1 MIFKNLFLIFLLS
14 IISSCSSIP
23 LNSTD
28 NQKRILGKFSF
39 FSSTD
44 YLSGKLMLSKDE
56 NISQLKL
63 SISGVPR
70 SFLITEYKNADS
82 FNYKYNFNES
92 LDVSPVKS
100 LIENI
105 SISKLMFWL
114 LIKCDLEDCKPFLKG
129 NISIKKKEFFKNGK
143 IKKVVGKSDKYQFAL
158 ILKS

>member
-14 IISSCSSIP
+14 IIYSCSSVP
-23 LNSTD
+23 LNSSD
-28 NQKRILGKFSF
+28 NQERILGKFSF

-44 YLSGKLMLSKDE
+44 YVSGKIMLTKDE

-70 SFLITEYKNADS
+70 SFLITESKNADS
-82 FNYKYNFNES
+82 FIYKYNFSES
-92 LDVSPVKS
+92 LDTSPVKS

-114 LIKCDLEDCKPFLKG
+114 LLECDLEQCKPFLKK
-129 NISIKKKEFFKNGK
+129 NISIQKKALFKNGK

-158 ILKS
+158 IFQS